1 MSRKREEKNSVSR
14 FSHILTWGYIRITM
28 HFCTATQESDFYERS
43 NKMGATQPIRNRK
56 ELQKFSTYYQ
66 TVKPHPRNYALIIL
80 GLNTAL
86 RISDLLQLQWFDVYD
101 FYTQRFREHLLILE
115 QKTGKQNYIALNKN
129 AKNALRWYMDACFPQ
144 ESDYL
149 FCKNTDRQH
158 PINRSQAYRIVKE
171 AAAQTTNSRMVS
183 CHSMRKTFG
192 YHAWKQGAQPA
203 LLMGLFN
210 HSSYDVTKRY
220 LGIEQDEKDS
230 VYLKIDL

>member
-1 MSRKREEKNSVSR
+1 
-14 FSHILTWGYIRITM
+14 
-28 HFCTATQESDFYERS
+28 
-43 NKMGATQPIRNRK
+43 
-56 ELQKFSTYYQ
+56 
-66 TVKPHPRNYALIIL
+66 
-80 GLNTAL
+80 
-86 RISDLLQLQWFDVYD
+86 
-101 FYTQRFREHLLILE
+101 
-115 QKTGKQNYIALNKN
+115 
-129 AKNALRWYMDACFPQ
+129 MDACFPQ

-158 PINRSQAYRIVKE
+158 PINRSQACRIVKE

-203 LLMGLFN
+203 LLTGLFN

>member
-1 MSRKREEKNSVSR
+1 MTFYSCNVS
-14 FSHILTWGYIRITM
+14 
-28 HFCTATQESDFYERS
+28 
-43 NKMGATQPIRNRK
+43 
-56 ELQKFSTYYQ
+56 
-66 TVKPHPRNYALIIL
+66 
-80 GLNTAL
+80 
-86 RISDLLQLQWFDVYD
+86 DVYD

-144 ESDYL
+144 ECDYL

-192 YHAWKQGAQPA
+192 YHAWKQG
-203 LLMGLFN
+203 
-210 HSSYDVTKRY
+210 HSLHCLWVCSITLPMMSPNAILELSRMKRI
-220 LGIEQDEKDS
+220 LSI
-230 VYLKIDL
+230 

>member
-1 MSRKREEKNSVSR
+1 
-14 FSHILTWGYIRITM
+14 
-28 HFCTATQESDFYERS
+28 
-43 NKMGATQPIRNRK
+43 MGTTQPIRNRK

-86 RISDLLQLQWFDVYD
+86 RISDLLQLQWSDVYD

-144 ESDYL
+144 ECDYL

-183 CHSMRKTFG
+183 CHSMRKTFS

>member
-1 MSRKREEKNSVSR
+1 
-14 FSHILTWGYIRITM
+14 
-28 HFCTATQESDFYERS
+28 
-43 NKMGATQPIRNRK
+43 MGTTQPIRNRK

-115 QKTGKQNYIALNKN
+115 QKTGKQNYI
-129 AKNALRWYMDACFPQ
+129 PQ

>member
-1 MSRKREEKNSVSR
+1 
-14 FSHILTWGYIRITM
+14 
-28 HFCTATQESDFYERS
+28 
-43 NKMGATQPIRNRK
+43 MGTTQPIRNRK

-86 RISDLLQLQWFDVYD
+86 RISDLLQLQWSDVYD

-129 AKNALRWYMDACFPQ
+129 ARNALRWYMDACFPQ

-158 PINRSQAYRIVKE
+158 LQDMMQERLVLTQGGFRSLLRG
-171 AAAQTTNSRMVS
+171 T
-183 CHSMRKTFG
+183 KT
-192 YHAWKQGAQPA
+192 QG
-203 LLMGLFN
+203 FN
-210 HSSYDVTKRY
+210 A
-220 LGIEQDEKDS
+220 
-230 VYLKIDL
+230 

>member
-1 MSRKREEKNSVSR
+1 
-14 FSHILTWGYIRITM
+14 
-28 HFCTATQESDFYERS
+28 
-43 NKMGATQPIRNRK
+43 MGTTQPIRNRK

-192 YHAWKQGAQPA
+192 YHEWKQGAQPA

>member
-1 MSRKREEKNSVSR
+1 
-14 FSHILTWGYIRITM
+14 
-28 HFCTATQESDFYERS
+28 
-43 NKMGATQPIRNRK
+43 MGTTQPIRNRK

-203 LLMGLFN
+203 LLTGLFN

>member
-1 MSRKREEKNSVSR
+1 
-14 FSHILTWGYIRITM
+14 M

-43 NKMGATQPIRNRK
+43 NKMGTTQPIRNRK
-56 ELQKFSTYYQ
+56 ELQKFSAYYQ

-86 RISDLLQLQWFDVYD
+86 RISDLLQLQWSDVYD

>member
-1 MSRKREEKNSVSR
+1 
-14 FSHILTWGYIRITM
+14 
-28 HFCTATQESDFYERS
+28 
-43 NKMGATQPIRNRK
+43 MGTTQPIRNRK

-66 TVKPHPRNYALIIL
+66 TVNPHPRNYALIIL

-86 RISDLLQLQWFDVYD
+86 RISDLLQLQWSDVYD

-144 ESDYL
+144 ECDYL

-192 YHAWKQGAQPA
+192 YHAWKLGAQPA
-203 LLMGLFN
+203 LLMGLFY

>member
-1 MSRKREEKNSVSR
+1 
-14 FSHILTWGYIRITM
+14 
-28 HFCTATQESDFYERS
+28 
-43 NKMGATQPIRNRK
+43 MGTTQPIRNRK

-86 RISDLLQLQWFDVYD
+86 RISDLLQLQWSDVYD

-171 AAAQTTNSRMVS
+171 AA
-183 CHSMRKTFG
+183 
-192 YHAWKQGAQPA
+192 WKQGAQPA

>member
-1 MSRKREEKNSVSR
+1 
-14 FSHILTWGYIRITM
+14 
-28 HFCTATQESDFYERS
+28 
-43 NKMGATQPIRNRK
+43 MGTTQPIRNRK

-192 YHAWKQGAQPA
+192 YHAWKQGAQPT

>member
-1 MSRKREEKNSVSR
+1 
-14 FSHILTWGYIRITM
+14 
-28 HFCTATQESDFYERS
+28 
-43 NKMGATQPIRNRK
+43 MGTTQPIRNRK

-144 ESDYL
+144 ECDYL

-192 YHAWKQGAQPA
+192 YHAWKQGAQPT

>member
-1 MSRKREEKNSVSR
+1 
-14 FSHILTWGYIRITM
+14 
-28 HFCTATQESDFYERS
+28 
-43 NKMGATQPIRNRK
+43 MGTTQPIRNRK

-86 RISDLLQLQWFDVYD
+86 RISDLLQLQWSDVYD

-192 YHAWKQGAQPA
+192 YHAWKQGTQPA

>member
-1 MSRKREEKNSVSR
+1 
-14 FSHILTWGYIRITM
+14 
-28 HFCTATQESDFYERS
+28 
-43 NKMGATQPIRNRK
+43 MGTTQPIRNRK

-86 RISDLLQLQWFDVYD
+86 RISDLLQLQWSDVYD

-129 AKNALRWYMDACFPQ
+129 AKNALRWYMDTCFPQ
-144 ESDYL
+144 ECDYL

-171 AAAQTTNSRMVS
+171 AAAQTTNSRSAVTP
-183 CHSMRKTFG
+183 CGKRLATTHGNRGHSLHCLWVCSITLPMMSPNAILELSR
-192 YHAWKQGAQPA
+192 
-203 LLMGLFN
+203 M
-210 HSSYDVTKRY
+210 KRI
-220 LGIEQDEKDS
+220 LSI
-230 VYLKIDL
+230 

>member
-1 MSRKREEKNSVSR
+1 
-14 FSHILTWGYIRITM
+14 M
-28 HFCTATQESDFYERS
+28 HFCTITQESDFHERS
-43 NKMGATQPIRNRK
+43 YKMGTTQPIRNRK

-129 AKNALRWYMDACFPQ
+129 AKNAIRWYMDACFPQ

>member
-1 MSRKREEKNSVSR
+1 
-14 FSHILTWGYIRITM
+14 
-28 HFCTATQESDFYERS
+28 
-43 NKMGATQPIRNRK
+43 MGTTQPIRNRK

-144 ESDYL
+144 ECDYL

-192 YHAWKQGAQPA
+192 YHTWKQGAQPA

>member
-1 MSRKREEKNSVSR
+1 
-14 FSHILTWGYIRITM
+14 
-28 HFCTATQESDFYERS
+28 
-43 NKMGATQPIRNRK
+43 MGTTQPIRNRK

-86 RISDLLQLQWFDVYD
+86 RISDLLQLQWSDVYD

-149 FCKNTDRQH
+149 FAKHRPAASHQPFAGIPHCK
-158 PINRSQAYRIVKE
+158 RSRSPNYKQPHSQLSLHAENVWLPRMETGGTACTAYGFV
-171 AAAQTTNSRMVS
+171 QS
-183 CHSMRKTFG
+183 
-192 YHAWKQGAQPA
+192 
-203 LLMGLFN
+203 LF
-210 HSSYDVTKRY
+210 
-220 LGIEQDEKDS
+220 L
-230 VYLKIDL
+230 